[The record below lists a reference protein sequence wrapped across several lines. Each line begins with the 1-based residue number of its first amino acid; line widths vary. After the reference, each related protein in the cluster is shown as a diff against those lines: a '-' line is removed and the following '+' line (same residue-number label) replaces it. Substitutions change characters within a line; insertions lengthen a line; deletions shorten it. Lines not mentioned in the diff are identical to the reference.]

1 MFVIG
6 ENDNRRYVY
15 LGYGKFRNKKGI
27 WYYEM
32 DLDLP
37 KGWLKRFKCFKE
49 PLTLTNI
56 KEVDKKISE
65 FKWKENKRSYI
76 LKLKLI

>member
-1 MFVIG
+1 
-6 ENDNRRYVY
+6 
-15 LGYGKFRNKKGI
+15 
-27 WYYEM
+27 M

-37 KGWLKRFKCFKE
+37 KGLLKRFKCFKE

-76 LKLKLI
+76 LKLI